1 MSIKIRVKYAQYVNP
16 HILTALRYCGH
27 RYVQI
32 LHLIAECLVL
42 IALISWSQHDGGN
55 TATNKYSSCYRMHC
69 AGLGCGVFRNLNRLG
84 LVKTVGSIQV
94 STFWII
100 SNLISNDFVW
110 EEAGTGTLHS
120 LSFPLTRLRNL
131 KTFGFLRNN
140 GQLPP
145 MNNEYPRSPMSHLW
159 FLSIGDCPG
168 LSGSVQ
174 CGHTM
179 MSVWTVVSA
188 DLQVSA

>member
-1 MSIKIRVKYAQYVNP
+1 
-16 HILTALRYCGH
+16 
-27 RYVQI
+27 
-32 LHLIAECLVL
+32 
-42 IALISWSQHDGGN
+42 
-55 TATNKYSSCYRMHC
+55 
-69 AGLGCGVFRNLNRLG
+69 
-84 LVKTVGSIQV
+84 
-94 STFWII
+94 
-100 SNLISNDFVW
+100 
-110 EEAGTGTLHS
+110 
-120 LSFPLTRLRNL
+120 
-131 KTFGFLRNN
+131 
-140 GQLPP
+140 